1 VEFFEKVTKILGG
14 NVDHIKNRLRLG
26 QSYLVSGEKG
36 PEGIPEFAFPL
47 GFAVGDDQQ
56 LINGTGRPGQACFA
70 EIAGI
75 KVQTEA

>member
-1 VEFFEKVTKILGG
+1 MEFFIEVAKILGG

-56 LINGTGRPGQACFA
+56 LIDRTGGPGQGRFA
-70 EIAGI
+70 EITGI
-75 KVQTEA
+75 KVHA